1 MINTRI
7 LRNILIVGIISFLFS
22 CQQKKDTSENFGKYS
37 LDLLLS
43 DKSANDIYLMPKDSL
58 YTKDTLLIERMR
70 NLKKDSTRYKMYLS
84 KQENQIKSWKKKA
97 IDLNLENRKVEF
109 LRTEL
114 DTIDSFWSD
123 RKDLTVFFLL
133 DKKEHFFVL
142 KDVDSLKNKWVAYSI
157 SEPTNKKEQEK
168 LELEK
173 RKRKALE
180 SYTPYGVYFTGCN
193 WEYKYAR
200 PETFTNFFVTLK
212 NTTHNTFKK
221 LKFRVK
227 IYKEEKY
234 RKTEVFSKIIEK
246 NETVYADD
254 VVRFEIFELRD
265 FYVGINITKKENF
278 SWDAE
283 LVDAKPRPGYEDL
296 SY

>member
-1 MINTRI
+1 MKKAQMLKSIIILGIVLFMI
-7 LRNILIVGIISFLFS
+7 S
-22 CQQKKDTSENFGKYS
+22 CGQKRDTKENFGKYS

-43 DKSANDIYLMPKDSL
+43 EKPAQDIYLMPKDSAF
-58 YTKDTLLIERMR
+58 TKDTVLIDWMKS
-70 NLKKDSTRYKMYLS
+70 LKDSTKYVNYLD
-84 KQENQIKSWKKKA
+84 KQENEIKDWRKKA
-97 IDLNLENRKVEF
+97 IDLNLKNRQVEF

-114 DTIDSFWSD
+114 DTIKSYSLN
-123 RKDLTVFFLL
+123 RKDLTVYFLL

-142 KDVDSLKNKWVAYSI
+142 RDVDSLTNNWATYGLTI
-157 SEPTNKKEQEK
+157 PTNKEEQAK

-173 RKRKALE
+173 RKATALE
-180 SYTPYGVYFTGCN
+180 PYTPYFIYFTGCN
-193 WEYKYAR
+193 WEYKYAS

-212 NTTHNTFKK
+212 NSTSNTFKK

-227 IYKEEKY
+227 IYKGEGY
-234 RKTEVFSKIIEK
+234 DRTEVFSKVIEK

-254 VVRFEIFELRD
+254 VVRFEIYELRD
-265 FYVGINITKKENF
+265 FYVGVNITDKNNF

-296 SY
+296 PY

>member
-1 MINTRI
+1 M
-7 LRNILIVGIISFLFS
+7 LKLILILGIVLFTISCS
-22 CQQKKDTSENFGKYS
+22 QKRDTQENFGKYS

-43 DKSANDIYLMPKDSL
+43 EKSAHDIYLMPKDSVF
-58 YTKDTLLIERMR
+58 TKDTLLIGWMKS
-70 NLKKDSTRYKMYLS
+70 LKDSTKYASYIE
-84 KQENQIKSWKKKA
+84 KQENEIKDWKKKA
-97 IDLNLENRKVEF
+97 IDLNLKNRQVEF

-114 DTIDSFWSD
+114 DTVKVNSYN
-123 RKDLTVFFLL
+123 RKDLTVYFLL

-142 KDVDSLKNKWVAYSI
+142 EDVDSLTNNWATYSL
-157 SEPTNKKEQEK
+157 STPTNKEEQKK
-168 LELEK
+168 LELK
-173 RKRKALE
+173 KRKAAALE
-180 SYTPYGVYFTGCN
+180 PYTPYGINFTGCN

-200 PETFTNFFVTLK
+200 PKTFTNFHVTLK
-212 NTTHNTFKK
+212 NSTSDTFKK

-227 IYKEEKY
+227 IYKGEGY
-234 RKTEVFSKIIEK
+234 GKTEVFSKVIEK

-265 FYVGINITKKENF
+265 FYVGINITDKDNF

-296 SY
+296 PY

>member
-1 MINTRI
+1 MNNTQI
-7 LRNILIVGIISFLFS
+7 LRYTSIAGMIIFLLS

-43 DKSANDIYLMPKDSL
+43 EKPANDIYLMPKDSL
-58 YTKDTLLIERMR
+58 LTKDSLIIIRMR
-70 NLKKDSTRYKMYLS
+70 NLKDTITYNMYLK
-84 KQENQIKSWKKKA
+84 KQENQIKNWRKKA
-97 IDLNLENRKVEF
+97 IDLNLKNRQVEF

-114 DTIDSFWSD
+114 DTFETFWTV
-123 RKDLTVFFLL
+123 RKNLTVFFLL
-133 DKKEHFFVL
+133 DKKEHYFVL
-142 KDVDSLKNKWVAYSI
+142 KDVDSLKNEWATYGL
-157 SEPTNKKEQEK
+157 SEPTNKEEQEK
-168 LELEK
+168 LELEN

-180 SYTPYGVYFTGCN
+180 SYTPYGIYFTSCN
-193 WEYKYAR
+193 WEYKYSR
-200 PETFTNFFVTLK
+200 PEKFTNFFVTLK
-212 NTTHNTFKK
+212 NTTPNTFKK

-234 RKTEVFSKIIEK
+234 GKTEVFSKIIEK

-254 VVRFEIFELRD
+254 VVRFEVFELRD

-283 LVDAKPRPGYEDL
+283 LIDAKPRPDYEDL
-296 SY
+296 PY